1 MANYKKYA
9 ENLIGNWEKDIY
21 EPQKEVTK
29 AIYQT
34 NWDKLTNDYN
44 DVRDKLARNFDLA
57 RNEYNNTLNDIQN
70 ASFNRMNNANID
82 LANRGLTSSGVM
94 NLVNQADTQEKG
106 EETDEA
112 LAKLLGV
119 NNATLEGL
127 REGVIGLGEGQNSL
141 AGNLAKDIAGL
152 TDADAA
158 NNQEYGGLVAGI
170 AQSAAGRAASR
181 AGSGGKSKRDKDLDE
196 MYRELGVIQT
206 MYDDSLTDDEKRTI
220 LMRDYDLDLKTTNAA
235 LTGYSNNSKLETT
248 NKEIERLQE
257 SIAKQAQDAKAWN
270 DFANSV
276 PLGGGGGML
285 RLFNAPNA
293 NVYYG
298 KRNLE
303 KARNSIDGLTYQ
315 DLNDILFGNK

>member
-34 NWDKLTNDYN
+34 NWDRLTNDYN

-181 AGSGGKSKRDKDLDE
+181 AGSGGKSKKDKDLDE
-196 MYRELGVIQT
+196 MYRQLGIIQT
-206 MYDDSLTDDEKRTI
+206 MYDDSLSDDEKRTI
-220 LMRDYDLDLKTTNAA
+220 LMRDYDVDLKTTNDA
-235 LTGYSNNSKLETT
+235 LTGYSNNNKLETT
-248 NKEIERLQE
+248 SAEIKRLE
-257 SIAKQAQDAKAWN
+257 KSIEAQRQAAEKWN
-270 DFANSV
+270 DFANRV

-285 RLFNAPNA
+285 RLLNIPNA

-298 KRNLE
+298 TNTLNENKN
-303 KARNSIDGLTYQ
+303 AISGLTYQ